1 MGGQPQSSIPAP
13 GGFSFGSSA
22 TPASATPGGFS
33 FGQNPGSVS
42 QATPSTQPNAP
53 ASTGTQLGGL
63 AGFAM
68 GKMPS
73 ASLGT
78 PAAAPVGASAAPT
91 GTTGLTL
98 GATPGTGMEM
108 DMNFIY
114 LILEL
119 LLFRFDLSNDIFTCK
134 LHGINQLKNNAAFSQ
149 NLKMVQQPLS

>member
-1 MGGQPQSSIPAP
+1 MKILIKLNEFLYFVAPAFSLGGQPQSSTPAS

-22 TPASATPGGFS
+22 TPASAGGFS
-33 FGQNPGSVS
+33 FGQNPGGVS

-108 DMNFIY
+108 DMNF
-114 LILEL
+114 
-119 LLFRFDLSNDIFTCK
+119 LSYTRVIG
-134 LHGINQLKNNAAFSQ
+134 L
-149 NLKMVQQPLS
+149 